1 MLSVENKDAKLRP
14 KINKPRMTKKIETM
28 RNRVMYFKKVMVNF
42 LYITI
47 PPKYIT
53 PSSNCRNHVRMIW
66 VVLYFLSQGPNVYH
80 QGIIIDTSVIAPYFY
95 IKLFFS
101 KQLIFVGN
109 NIVYT
114 IVCSI
119 I

>member
-1 MLSVENKDAKLRP
+1 MLSIENKDAKLRP

-53 PSSNCRNHVRMIW
+53 TSSDCRNHVRMIW
-66 VVLYFLSQGPNVYH
+66 IIFYFLSQGPNVNH
-80 QGIIIDTSVIAPYFY
+80 QGIIIDASVITTYFQ

-101 KQLIFVGN
+101 R
-109 NIVYT
+109 
-114 IVCSI
+114 
-119 I
+119 

>member
-28 RNRVMYFKKVMVNF
+28 RNKVMYFKKVMENF

-47 PPKYIT
+47 SPKDIT
-53 PSSNCRNHVRMIW
+53 LYTTSRNHVKLIW
-66 VVLYFLSQGPNVYH
+66 AVLYFLSQGPNVYH

-109 NIVYT
+109 KIV
-114 IVCSI
+114 
-119 I
+119 